1 MRKGYFEKLL
11 LFAFILV
18 FFLCMGFAGRW
29 FYMVDM
35 QAVIRPGV
43 SIEGIDVGGMSIWEA
58 KYITEDW
65 VKSVSDDPL
74 VTVSSQNMMSTLS
87 QGQGFTFN
95 VDDAVKNAYNIGRK
109 GNFARNFIETL
120 MTKAFKENIAID
132 YSLNPDGI
140 IKFATEY
147 SNNFYKEGENAQ
159 LLGATLTEEGE
170 IKIDLLP
177 AVFAQSVESIQIYN
191 ACIITYETQG
201 LNSTVDISPRFVP
214 PPITD
219 DIILNMANQ
228 NIQFGYTPT
237 DISIAYRE
245 INSIKQSLGAI
256 VLFPNESFSLKNKL
270 EKNPDSIYNSIN
282 LPTIIM
288 GAGLRA
294 GLTAIE
300 KTSIITDL
308 PIGDGQSV
316 IIGENSD
323 LKLVNNTKMP
333 VIIWIGGDPNHIY
346 ANASCFYEEGISFCQ
361 IASVQKGNDYSAS
374 SVEVWRVYYSD
385 TSRERYREL
394 LWEQNIA

>member
-11 LFAFILV
+11 LFAFILL
-18 FFLCMGFAGRW
+18 FFLCLGFIGRW

-43 SIEGIDVGGMSIWEA
+43 TIEGTDVGGMSVWEA
-58 KYITEDW
+58 KSITDDW

-74 VTVSSQNMMSTLS
+74 VTISSQNMINTLS
-87 QGQGFTFN
+87 QGQGFTFK

-120 MTKAFKENIAID
+120 MTKAFKENITVD

-147 SNNFYKEGENAQ
+147 SNDFYMEGENAQ
-159 LLGATLTEEGE
+159 LLGATLSEEGD
-170 IKIDLLP
+170 IKIDFLP
-177 AVFAQSVESIQIYN
+177 AVFAQSIEPIQIYN
-191 ACIITYETQG
+191 ACIVTFETYG
-201 LNSTVDISPRFVP
+201 INSTVDISPRFVP

-228 NIQFGYTPT
+228 NIQFGYAPKE
-237 DISIAYRE
+237 INIAYRE
-245 INSIKQSLGAI
+245 INSIEQTVNAI

-270 EKNPDSIYNSIN
+270 EKNLDSIYNSIN

-294 GLTAIE
+294 GLTVIE

-323 LKLVNNTKMP
+323 LKLVNNTKTP
-333 VIIWIGGDPNHIY
+333 VIIWIGGDSNHIY
-346 ANASCFYEEGISFCQ
+346 A
-361 IASVQKGNDYSAS
+361 
-374 SVEVWRVYYSD
+374 
-385 TSRERYREL
+385 
-394 LWEQNIA
+394 